1 MSVMESRE
9 FTAKSVQEAIKK
21 GLEEM
26 NLAIDEADID
36 IVTEATSGI
45 FGFGAKKAVVRITPM
60 DDENIDVKKSLSE
73 ESYYK
78 GKKSGVV
85 DNVGDVLDNIEDKLE
100 DIGEKAEEKLEA
112 IGDKVYQAVENKKA
126 DDLVDAN
133 INSSEH
139 VAFLVDFLDGLFEK
153 MGLECTYE
161 ITQRGDTLNVNV
173 KSNDSGKLIGHRGET
188 LDSIQYI
195 TRLAIHK
202 TDLPYRSIIVQTENY
217 REKREQTLRNL
228 AGRLATK
235 VERTGRRVTL
245 EPMKP
250 YERRIIHETLQDNPN
265 VKTSSEGVEPNRHV
279 VVSPNR

>member
-1 MSVMESRE
+1 MESRE

-73 ESYYK
+73 ESYNK
-78 GKKSGVV
+78 GKKASLS
-85 DNVGDVLDNIEDKLE
+85 DVLDNIEDKLE
-100 DIGEKAEEKLEA
+100 DIGEKAEQKLEA
-112 IGDKVYQAVENKKA
+112 IGDKVEQAGKFKKS

-133 INSSEH
+133 TESSEH
-139 VAFLVDFLDGLFEK
+139 VEFLVDFLDGLFEK
-153 MGLECTYE
+153 MGMECTYE
-161 ITQRGDTLNVNV
+161 ITQRGETLNVNI
-173 KSNDSGKLIGHRGET
+173 KSNDTGKLIGHRGET

-202 TDLPYRSIIVQTENY
+202 TELPYRSIIVQTENY

-228 AGRLATK
+228 ARRLASK

-279 VVSPNR
+279 VISPSR

>member
-73 ESYYK
+73 ESYNK
-78 GKKSGVV
+78 GKKSGVL

-100 DIGEKAEEKLEA
+100 DIGEKAEQKLKA
-112 IGDKVYQAVENKKA
+112 IGDKIDQAGEIKKA
-126 DDLVDAN
+126 DDPVDAN

-153 MGLECTYE
+153 MGMECTYE

-228 AGRLATK
+228 AARLAAK

-250 YERRIIHETLQDNPN
+250 YERRIIHETLQDNTN

-279 VVSPNR
+279 VISPNK

>member
-73 ESYYK
+73 ESYNK
-78 GKKSGVV
+78 GKKSGVL

-100 DIGEKAEEKLEA
+100 DIGEKAEKKLEA
-112 IGDKVYQAVENKKA
+112 MADKVEQTAENKKA

-139 VAFLVDFLDGLFEK
+139 VEFLVDFLDGLFEK
-153 MGLECTYE
+153 MGMECTYE
-161 ITQRGDTLNVNV
+161 ITQRGDTLNVNI

-228 AGRLATK
+228 AGRLAVK